1 MLLDFSTKVTTL
13 LVVLMIAQSEA
24 NRKKWGLRS
33 EDYMMDGPLRV
44 AAGVN
49 LLGSADDP
57 FIMAKLPATRAF
69 ESIHFLIEN

>member
-1 MLLDFSTKVTTL
+1 
-13 LVVLMIAQSEA
+13 
-24 NRKKWGLRS
+24 
-33 EDYMMDGPLRV
+33 MMDGPLRV